1 MSLNIDLIKNFLV
14 PVSALEGR
22 VRSDLLPLFNGYSGQ
37 PDWKPRPV
45 IPLRYV
51 HNQEQFQHV
60 MYFLIASQ
68 KPLGMHY
75 YTTTYSE
82 WHLWEYIGIDP
93 NGNVALY
100 DIVDSYV
107 SVSSLATPPCYIV
120 DANTMKM
127 ICAGVPYASIIG
139 TSDEGVEVCKDIH
152 TDCKPDL

>member
-1 MSLNIDLIKNFLV
+1 MSLNIDLIKNFLI
-14 PVSALEGR
+14 PVAQLEGL

-51 HNQEQFQHV
+51 HNQGQYKFV
-60 MYFLIASQ
+60 LNFLFHSQGLVPASSQ
-68 KPLGMHY
+68 PESY
-75 YTTTYSE
+75 E
-82 WHLWEYIGIDP
+82 WKLWEYIGIDA

-100 DIVDSYV
+100 DIVDSYA
-107 SVSSLATPPCYIV
+107 SYSSIATPPCYVV
-120 DANTMKM
+120 DANTMKF

-139 TSDEGVEVCKDIH
+139 TSDEGVEVCSDLQ